1 MKAKKAQTR
10 RLAVHY
16 GVDLDVVPFE
26 DWHYGVNAELEHGRK
41 YGKIANVINDN
52 LHKAARIAI
61 GHLLEFPDYYKRLRK
76 MEDRAEDYWYG
87 RRKPK
92 VLLKKQPASR

>member
-1 MKAKKAQTR
+1 MLENST
-10 RLAVHY
+10 Y
-16 GVDLDVVPFE
+16 GAF
-26 DWHYGVNAELEHGRK
+26 
-41 YGKIANVINDN
+41 DN

-76 MEDRAEDYWYG
+76 MEDRAEDYWHG

-92 VLLKKQPASR
+92 VLLKTQPARRR

>member
-41 YGKIANVINDN
+41 YGKVANVINDN
-52 LHKAARIAI
+52 LHKA
-61 GHLLEFPDYYKRLRK
+61 
-76 MEDRAEDYWYG
+76 EDYWRG

-92 VLLKKQPASR
+92 VLLKKQPARR

>member
-26 DWHYGVNAELEHGRK
+26 DWHLIFN
-41 YGKIANVINDN
+41 
-52 LHKAARIAI
+52 
-61 GHLLEFPDYYKRLRK
+61 
-76 MEDRAEDYWYG
+76 
-87 RRKPK
+87 
-92 VLLKKQPASR
+92 